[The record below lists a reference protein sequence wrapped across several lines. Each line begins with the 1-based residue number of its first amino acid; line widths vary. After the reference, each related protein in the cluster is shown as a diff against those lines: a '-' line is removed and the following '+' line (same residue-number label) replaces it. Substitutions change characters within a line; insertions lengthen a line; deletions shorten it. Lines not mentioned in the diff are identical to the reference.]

1 MLASRRPP
9 FFAALWSRRELIW
22 RLAERDVLGRYR
34 GSVIGWA
41 WTFLHPLAMLA
52 VYTFVFSQ
60 VFKAK
65 WGASTENLGPL
76 AFAINLFAGL
86 IVFNQLSE
94 CVGKAPSLVLAS
106 PNFVKKIV
114 FPLEILSAVSV
125 ASAFVHTLTSLV
137 ILALFEL
144 LSRGSLP
151 WSYFWL
157 PLVWLPL
164 LLTCLSISWLLS
176 AIGVYLRDVGQ
187 VAGVAMSMLLFISP
201 IFFPLAALPA
211 RWQPFLGLNPVAV
224 IIEQT
229 RRVAVLG
236 ASPSWGY
243 VLFGTLIAA
252 AAAEASYRFFLRVKP
267 GFADVI

>member
-1 MLASRRPP
+1 VKHRPP
-9 FFAALWSRRELIW
+9 FFIALWARRELIW
-22 RLAERDVLGRYR
+22 RLAERDILGRYR

-65 WGASTENLGPL
+65 WGGAADDLGPL

-94 CVGKAPSLVLAS
+94 CVIKAPTLILVN

-114 FPLEILSAVSV
+114 FPLEILAAVNV
-125 ASAFVHTLTSLV
+125 VSAFIHTLTSLL
-137 ILALFEL
+137 ILAVFEL
-144 LSRGSLP
+144 LSAGSLP
-151 WSYFWL
+151 WTYCWL

-164 LLTCLSISWLLS
+164 LMTCLAVSWLLS
-176 AIGVYLRDVGQ
+176 AVGVYLRDIGQ
-187 VAGVAMSMLLFISP
+187 VAGVFMSVLLFVSP
-201 IFFPLAALPA
+201 IFFPMSALPA
-211 RWQPFLGLNPVAV
+211 RWQAFLGLNPAALM
-224 IIEQT
+224 IEQT

-236 ASPSWGY
+236 RAPTLSY
-243 VLFGTLIAA
+243 LLFGTLLSFIAA
-252 AAAEASYRFFLRVKP
+252 EVSYRFFIRLKP
-267 GFADVI
+267 GFTDVI

>member
-1 MLASRRPP
+1 MKHRPP
-9 FFAALWSRRELIW
+9 FFIALWARRELIW
-22 RLAERDVLGRYR
+22 RLAERDILGRYR

-65 WGASTENLGPL
+65 WGGAADDLGPL

-94 CVGKAPSLVLAS
+94 CVIKAPTLILVN

-114 FPLEILSAVSV
+114 FPLEILAAVNV
-125 ASAFVHTLTSLV
+125 VSAFIHTLTSLL
-137 ILALFEL
+137 ILAVFEL
-144 LSRGSLP
+144 LSAGSLP
-151 WSYFWL
+151 WTYCWL

-164 LLTCLSISWLLS
+164 LMTCLAVSWLLS
-176 AIGVYLRDVGQ
+176 AVGVYLRDIGQ
-187 VAGVAMSMLLFISP
+187 VAGVFMSVLLFVSP
-201 IFFPLAALPA
+201 IFFPMSALPA
-211 RWQPFLGLNPVAV
+211 RWQAFLGLNPAALM
-224 IIEQT
+224 IEQT

-236 ASPSWGY
+236 RAPTLSY
-243 VLFGTLIAA
+243 LLFGTLLSFIAA
-252 AAAEASYRFFLRVKP
+252 EVSYRFFIRLKP
-267 GFADVI
+267 GFTDVI